1 MRIHALPTQLVNQ
14 IAAGEVVER
23 PSSVVKELVENC
35 FDANA
40 QQITIDIEQGG
51 ARLIKIRDNGCGIY
65 KDDLPLALSRHA
77 TSKIA
82 TLQDLEQVSSMGF
95 RGEALPSISSVARLT
110 LISRTADAECAWS
123 VTADGSETN
132 FDPQPDPHPIGT
144 TVDVRDLF
152 YNTPARR
159 KFLKS
164 EKTEFAHIDTL
175 IKRMAL
181 SRFDIGF
188 TLTHNHKEVINLK
201 AALSEHDQEQRV
213 ADICGSTFI
222 ENAVKIDFAASDLLL
237 TGWVGLPTFSRSQQ
251 DMQYFYVNG
260 RLIRDKL
267 VSHAIKQAYQDVLF
281 HGRHSVFVL
290 YLTLDPTLV
299 DVNAH
304 PAKLEVR
311 FREGRLVHDFLFS
324 ALHRSLANIRPGHL
338 VTPINLN
345 TGEGLGVASGSAFNQ
360 ANALTDHDF
369 RNNDIAIS
377 SQSHHHV
384 DGLSNAGSS
393 FSDNPSQSSDPTN
406 LSHEVNLHQGNTTP
420 PSLASLNN
428 LATENRFNQ
437 FNSHEAHASSGTGYN
452 SGTGSRS
459 GFASTYSLRAPQQS
473 SLPLSVS
480 DSINAYAALYP
491 SDASLPSD
499 NSTAQL
505 NPFNTPAGTDPDQSI
520 RSIANS
526 NGSTS
531 NCPPLGYAIAH
542 IHNIYILSETARG
555 IILVDTHAAHERVT
569 YERLKLQYQQGNLPS
584 QPLLLPIKMLVTSA
598 EADLAEEHEAFFMS
612 LGFELNRS
620 GPETIT
626 LRSTP
631 ALLRNID
638 KEQLIRDVLADIIVH
653 GMSHRI
659 QEQSN
664 QILATMACHGSV
676 RAHRRL
682 TIAEMNA
689 LLRDMEQ
696 TERIG
701 QCNHGRPT
709 WIELS
714 NQDLDKFFLRGQ

>member
-1 MRIHALPTQLVNQ
+1 MRIHSLPIQLVNQ

-35 FDANA
+35 FDAGA
-40 QQITIDIEQGG
+40 GQITIDIEQGG
-51 ARLIKIRDNGCGIY
+51 ARLIKIRDNGCGIV
-65 KDDLPLALSRHA
+65 KEDLSLALSRHA

-82 TLQDLEQVSSMGF
+82 TLQDLEQVASMGF

-110 LISRTADAECAWS
+110 LISRTADAPCAWC
-123 VTADGSETN
+123 VTADGSEQN
-132 FDPQPDPHPIGT
+132 FDPQPDPHPQGT

-159 KFLKS
+159 KFLKT
-164 EKTEFAHIDTL
+164 EKTEFTHIETL

-188 TLTHNHKEVINLK
+188 TLIHNQKEVLNLK
-201 AALSEHDQEQRV
+201 PAATDSAQEQRI
-213 ADICGSTFI
+213 AGICGSAFI
-222 ENAVKIDFAASDLLL
+222 ENSVKIDFAASGLQL

-251 DMQYFYVNG
+251 DMQFFYVNG

-267 VSHAIKQAYQDVLF
+267 VSHAVKQAYQDVLF

-311 FREGRLVHDFLFS
+311 FREGRLVHDFLFT
-324 ALHRSLANIRPGHL
+324 ALHRSLANVRPERR
-338 VTPINLN
+338 V
-345 TGEGLGVASGSAFNQ
+345 
-360 ANALTDHDF
+360 
-369 RNNDIAIS
+369 IS
-377 SQSHHHV
+377 IV
-384 DGLSNAGSS
+384 D
-393 FSDNPSQSSDPTN
+393 DN
-406 LSHEVNLHQGNTTP
+406 
-420 PSLASLNN
+420 ASLQ
-428 LATENRFNQ
+428 LAPEVKSEQTSSNFDSNPVYNQ
-437 FNSHEAHASSGTGYN
+437 
-452 SGTGSRS
+452 RP
-459 GFASTYSLRAPQQS
+459 PQQT
-473 SLPLSVS
+473 SLPLTVAET
-480 DSINAYAALYP
+480 IKAYASLYP
-491 SDASLPSD
+491 EV
-499 NSTAQL
+499 
-505 NPFNTPAGTDPDQSI
+505 QSVQKQQQPLSPI
-520 RSIANS
+520 QD
-526 NGSTS
+526 T
-531 NCPPLGYAIAH
+531 PPLGYAIAH
-542 IHNIYILSETARG
+542 LHNIYILAETPKG
-555 IILVDTHAAHERVT
+555 IILVDAHAAHERVT
-569 YERLKLQYQQGNLPS
+569 YERLKKQYEQGSVPS
-584 QPLLLPIKMLVTSA
+584 QPLLLPIKISVSSA
-598 EADLAEEHEAFFMS
+598 EADLAEQEHEFFSS

-620 GPETIT
+620 GPETII

-631 ALLRNID
+631 ALLGNID
-638 KEQLIRDVLADIIVH
+638 KETLIRDVLADITEH

-664 QILATMACHGSV
+664 QLLATIACHGAV

-682 TIAEMNA
+682 SIDEMNA

-714 NQDLDKFFLRGQ
+714 TNDLDKFFMRGQ